1 MSPDSHLRRLP
12 MYTILVRFIRSD
24 LTYYR
29 LTGMKLMR
37 CTSTL
42 AVLGLILLALIGSS
56 FVTCM
61 ITAESD
67 CCEDDHE
74 CDDPVCADG
83 AICHCACAFSG
94 VLPKVE
100 VPTMIPL
107 LAGEMTA
114 DPVIP
119 FVPHFSSDL
128 FRPPR
133 TV

>member
-1 MSPDSHLRRLP
+1 MS
-12 MYTILVRFIRSD
+12 TILVHFIWTD
-24 LTYYR
+24 LTYHR
-29 LTGMKLMR
+29 LTGMEIMR
-37 CTSTL
+37 RTSTL
-42 AVLGLILLALIGSS
+42 AILGLILLTLIGSS

-61 ITAESD
+61 ITAEAD

-94 VLPKVE
+94 VLPKIE

-107 LAGEMTA
+107 LAGEMTV
-114 DPVIP
+114 DPVTP

-133 TV
+133 IA

>member
-1 MSPDSHLRRLP
+1 MG
-12 MYTILVRFIRSD
+12 TILVRFIRAD
-24 LTYYR
+24 LTYHR
-29 LTGMKLMR
+29 LTDMKIMR
-37 CTSTL
+37 RTSTL
-42 AVLGLILLALIGSS
+42 ALLGLILLALIGSS

-61 ITAESD
+61 ITAEAD

-94 VLPKVE
+94 ILPKIE

-107 LAGEMTA
+107 LAGEITA
-114 DPVIP
+114 DPAVA
-119 FVPHFSSDL
+119 FVAQLSSDL

-133 TV
+133 IA